1 MGSGPPRGL
10 GSLRHSGMPESCP
23 LWVQPWRAWERGER
37 TAGATSLLSLNPGLK
52 ARSSRPPPA
61 RHGAECWRNAPNRV
75 GMGGGTGWPCFG
87 GQRSGSVLLPRAVA
101 GPLAGSLVQPQSKPF
116 QHKYELPRLQNVLL
130 SLQNES

>member
-75 GMGGGTGWPCFG
+75 GMGGGWG
-87 GQRSGSVLLPRAVA
+87 GLALGDSARGACSCPALLL
-101 GPLAGSLVQPQSKPF
+101 GHWLAAWSTSIKAIPT
-116 QHKYELPRLQNVLL
+116 
-130 SLQNES
+130 